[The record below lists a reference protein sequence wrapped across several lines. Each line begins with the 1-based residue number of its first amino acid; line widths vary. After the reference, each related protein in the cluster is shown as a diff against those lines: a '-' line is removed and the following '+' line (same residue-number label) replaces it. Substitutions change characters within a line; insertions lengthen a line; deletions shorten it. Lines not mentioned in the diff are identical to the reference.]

1 MRKPEDEIEIKKK
14 YLQLYKE
21 FSVTISA
28 MEELLVLIQ
37 KDSENLKKLDKNLI
51 ANKQVETMTKEIEN
65 SIIKKYDTCREILK
79 AIDKIEDETERTL
92 LIFKYINGNTWE
104 SICEKM
110 SYSLRQVYN
119 IHNKALKNVHF

>member
-1 MRKPEDEIEIKKK
+1 MGKPEDEIEVKKK
-14 YLQLYKE
+14 YLQLYRE
-21 FSVTISA
+21 FSVAISA

-37 KDSENLKKLDKNLI
+37 KDSENLKKLDKGLI
-51 ANKQVETMTKEIEN
+51 VNKQVETMTREIEN
-65 SIIKKYDTCREILK
+65 GIIKKYDACREILN

-119 IHNKALKNVHF
+119 IHNKALKNVHL

>member
-1 MRKPEDEIEIKKK
+1 MGKSEDEIEVKKK

-104 SICEKM
+104 NICEKM

-119 IHNKALKNVHF
+119 IHNKALKNVHL